1 MIIPTLNEEE
11 VLKRSIEHVRKGVSN
26 DVVDIVVADG
36 GSKDRTIHIA
46 QSLGARVV
54 KAGPGRGGQMD
65 RAAEL
70 ATTETLLFLHADTLL
85 PEGWYDAIKR
95 ALEDRYTVAGGFT
108 LSIDS
113 DRFAARLVEWGA
125 AQRARLLG
133 LVYGDQAIFIRT
145 HVFKK
150 TGGFRGLPLLE
161 DVDLMRRVRQL
172 GRVAILKQRVLSS
185 SRRWQKRGYM
195 VTTIHNWL
203 CLALY
208 HTGVSPQRLYRW
220 YYKT

>member
-1 MIIPTLNEEE
+1 MIIPALNEEE
-11 VLKRSIEHVRKGVSN
+11 VLERSIEHVRKGVSD

-36 GSKDRTIHIA
+36 GSRDRTVDIA
-46 QSLGARVV
+46 QGLGVRVV
-54 KAGPGRGGQMD
+54 KTGPGRGSQMD

-95 ALEDRYTVAGGFT
+95 ALEDRDTVAGGFT

-113 DRFAARLVEWGA
+113 NRFAARLVEWGA
-125 AQRARLLG
+125 AQRTRLLG

-145 HVFKK
+145 HAFKR

-161 DVDLMRRVRQL
+161 DVDIIRRVRQL
-172 GRVAILKQRVLSS
+172 GRVAILKERVLSS
-185 SRRWQKRGYM
+185 PRRWQKRGYTI
-195 VTTIHNWL
+195 TTIQNWL

-208 HTGVSPQRLYRW
+208 YTGVSPQRLYRW